1 MKMHRAGILE
11 RWADGLGQLS
21 SPGSAREVTC
31 SLPSL
36 QADTNSD
43 RLFTVND
50 VKVGGSKYGIISLRG
65 LKVPSLKVHMYENLY
80 FTNRKVHCLSH

>member
-1 MKMHRAGILE
+1 MHMQDTGAVR
-11 RWADGLGQLS
+11 DGQMALGLRGHLQATF
-21 SPGSAREVTC
+21 PF
-31 SLPSL
+31 

-65 LKVPSLKVHMYENLY
+65 LKAPTLRVHMHENLY
-80 FTNRKVHCLSH
+80 FTNRKVFGPPL